1 MNEEQRLR
9 WLRERQK
16 GIGGSDAP
24 HLILSRE
31 IWKYA
36 DPEKIWRS
44 KVEPIVS
51 ADRPS
56 LAAEVGTELED
67 FVARKF
73 SEATGLK
80 VRRDSKHF
88 VHPEHP
94 FMVGNID
101 RKILYQ
107 PAGLECKTTSAYRD
121 KLFTD
126 DRFPLEYFVQIQH
139 YLAVTGWDKWYLA
152 ALIGNHRFVW
162 YEVPRDETFIREALI
177 PAEVDFWRL
186 VVERRNIWAA

>member
-24 HLILSRE
+24 HLILSPE

-121 KLFTD
+121 KLFTED
-126 DRFPLEYFVQIQH
+126 SFPLEYFVQIQH
-139 YLAVTGWDKWYLA
+139 YLAVTGWDCWYLA
-152 ALIGNHRFVW
+152 ALIGNHRFVH
-162 YEVPRDETFIREALI
+162 YKVERDEVFIRDVLI
-177 PAEVDFWRL
+177 PTEVRFWEA
-186 VVERRNIWAA
+186 VVSRENIWEV

>member
-1 MNEEQRLR
+1 MNDEQRLR

-24 HLILSRE
+24 HLILSQDT
-31 IWKYA
+31 WKYA

-44 KVEPIVS
+44 KVEPIVT

-80 VRRDSKHF
+80 VRRDRKHF

-121 KLFTD
+121 KLFTGEQ
-126 DRFPLEYFVQIQH
+126 FPPEYFVQVQH
-139 YLAVTGWDKWYLA
+139 YLAVTGWDCWYLA
-152 ALIGNHRFVW
+152 ALIGNHRFVH
-162 YEVPRDETFIREALI
+162 YKVERDEVFIRDVLI
-177 PAEVDFWRL
+177 PTEVRFWEA
-186 VVERRNIWAA
+186 VVSRENIWEV